1 MKVKQISVFLENK
14 AGRLADATKILG
26 EHQINIRAL
35 AVADTADFGVLRM
48 IVNKPEEAVDV
59 LKKEGFTVKETDV
72 IAAEVPDKPGGLA
85 EVLEVLRKENINIE
99 YLYCFVEKSGG
110 AAIVV
115 FRIDDIDK
123 AVMALKKAR
132 ITLLSGERLYL
143 L

>member
-115 FRIDDIDK
+115 FRIEDLDRAID
-123 AVMALKKAR
+123 ALKRAG

>member
-123 AVMALKKAR
+123 AVTALKKAR